1 MWYSGTL
8 YDTNKLVLTE
18 KSKLKK
24 KLLHI
29 EEYTHGG
36 EDTQS
41 NVHAGEVYTR
51 RNITYGENYTL
62 RGVHAGKEEYT

>member
-1 MWYSGTL
+1 MTQTNWYSQ
-8 YDTNKLVLTE
+8 KRV
-18 KSKLKK
+18 SMKK

-51 RNITYGENYTL
+51 RNWRELHTEGSTRGE
-62 RGVHAGKEEYT
+62 RGINIV